1 MTAAQ
6 DRPAQDRP
14 AQDRSAQDRSAQRRP
29 VRIAN
34 SSGFYGDRAAAAR
47 DMVEGGPIDVLTG
60 DYLAE
65 LTMLILWKAQQKD
78 PATGYARTVLTQLEH
93 VLGTCLDRG
102 IKIVNN
108 AGGLNPAGLAREFG
122 ALAGRLGLHPK
133 ISYVTGD
140 DLLPRL
146 GKFLSNGQALAHL
159 DTGQPLSGAGG
170 KPVTANA
177 YLGGW
182 GITEALAAGADIVV
196 CPRVTDASL
205 VTGPA
210 AWWHGWRREDFGPL
224 AGAVVA
230 GHVIECGPQATG
242 GNYSFLDEITD
253 RRYPGFP
260 IAEVAADGSSV
271 ITKHPG
277 TGGLVSPGTVTA
289 QLLYEIAGAGYAN
302 PDVVAH
308 FDTVTLGQDGPDRVR
323 LSGTRGSAPPATAK
337 VAINFLGGYRNTMTL
352 VLTGLDIEEK
362 AVWAEQELFGI
373 LGGRDQFA
381 DVDVRLLRFDRP
393 DAPTNEQA
401 TAHLRITVKD
411 PDPRKVGRRFSNAT
425 MELALGGYAGF
436 HTTTPPTPE
445 SAYGVYWPALVPA
458 AEVPH
463 AVVLPDGTTVPITP
477 TVPAPSAVSAAPGAA
492 DPEAADQEAAAP
504 RVGAAAGTAADP
516 SPGRSFLARWAG
528 SAPPAP
534 ATRAATPTSGSGPAT
549 RPPTPGCATTSRSA
563 GSGCCCPSAPRSK
576 CAASSCPTSAR
587 STSSSSACW
596 GRAWPPP
603 PGRTPRP
610 RAWASICVPVTPR
623 SRRPCSDGA
632 RVTSAAAGPTP
643 AGQPGEQ
650 RSPGQQPP
658 DQRRRDPRRRQRIL
672 TAAAELVAERGYQ
685 QVGMADIGAA
695 AGITGSA
702 IYRHFDGKSAVLVAM
717 FDHVIDDLSRE
728 AGEIVGA
735 GGDALVILRGLIATQ
750 VRFVLRD
757 RTLAQVYHNEVANLP
772 EEDRH
777 RLRRKQR
784 LYIEEWVHVLA
795 QLRPDAGDATV
806 RALVHASV
814 GAIQS
819 VLFYQSGLADD
830 QLATLMSSVAET
842 SMFAALLPRGD
853 DPPLRLP
860 GGLPPEPPAPDSR
873 LGEDTP
879 SARLPS
885 LAKPVQS

>member
-6 DRPAQDRP
+6 GRPAETRRAPIRP
-14 AQDRSAQDRSAQRRP
+14 GQARSAQARPAPSRPESRRP

-47 DMVEGGPIDVLTG
+47 EMVEGGPIDVLTG

-122 ALAGRLGLHPK
+122 ALAERLGLHPQ
-133 ISYVTGD
+133 IAYVTGD

-146 GKFLSNGQALAHL
+146 DQLLSNGEALAHL

-182 GITEALAAGADIVV
+182 GITAALDAGADIVV

-210 AWWHGWRREDFGPL
+210 AWWHGWRREDFDQL
-224 AGAVVA
+224 AGAVLA

-271 ITKHPG
+271 ITKHQD

-289 QLLYEIAGAGYAN
+289 QLLYEIAEPCYAN

-308 FDTVTLGQDGPDRVR
+308 FDTVTVEQDGPDRVR
-323 LSGTRGSAPPATAK
+323 LSGTRGSPPPATAK

-352 VLTGLDIEEK
+352 VLTGLDIEDK
-362 AVWAEQELFGI
+362 AAWAEQELFAI
-373 LGGRDQFA
+373 LGGREQFA
-381 DVDVRLLRFDRP
+381 DADVRLLRFDRP

-436 HTTTPPTPE
+436 HTTTPPAPE

-458 AEVPH
+458 AAVPH
-463 AVVLPDGTTVPITP
+463 AVVLPDGTTVPIAP
-477 TVPAPSAVSAAPGAA
+477 TAPEDTAAEDTA
-492 DPEAADQEAAAP
+492 PEDAAAQP
-504 RVGAAAGTAADP
+504 AGGQPAGAQPAGPPAAAV
-516 SPGRSFLARWAG
+516 
-528 SAPPAP
+528 
-534 ATRAATPTSGSGPAT
+534 GP
-549 RPPTPGCATTSRSA
+549 
-563 GSGCCCPSAPRSK
+563 
-576 CAASSCPTSAR
+576 
-587 STSSSSACW
+587 
-596 GRAWPPP
+596 
-603 PGRTPRP
+603 
-610 RAWASICVPVTPR
+610 
-623 SRRPCSDGA
+623 
-632 RVTSAAAGPTP
+632 AAAGPVVAAP
-643 AGQPGEQ
+643 LGRICGA
-650 RSPGQQPP
+650 RSGDKGGNANIGIWTR
-658 DQRRRDPRRRQRIL
+658 DQAAYPWLRDYL
-672 TAAAELVAERGYQ
+672 TVDRLR
-685 QVGMADIGAA
+685 
-695 AGITGSA
+695 
-702 IYRHFDGKSAVLVAM
+702 VLLPECAPLDV
-717 FDHVIDDLSRE
+717 R
-728 AGEIVGA
+728 
-735 GGDALVILRGLIATQ
+735 
-750 VRFVLRD
+750 RFVLPN
-757 RTLAQVYHNEVANLP
+757 LSALNFVIIGLLGEGVA
-772 EEDRH
+772 
-777 RLRRKQR
+777 
-784 LYIEEWVHVLA
+784 A
-795 QLRPDAGDATV
+795 STRPDPQAKGLGEYLRSRTV
-806 RALVHASV
+806 E
-814 GAIQS
+814 IP
-819 VLFYQSGLADD
+819 
-830 QLATLMSSVAET
+830 
-842 SMFAALLPRGD
+842 AALLGRGG
-853 DPPLRLP
+853 P
-860 GGLPPEPPAPDSR
+860 
-873 LGEDTP
+873 
-879 SARLPS
+879 
-885 LAKPVQS
+885 